1 VTLRALIAAVL
12 ALLALVPAA
21 HAQGDVVDR
30 AIQALKS
37 DPVYVD
43 PGADHAISSAD
54 AARLRSAIS
63 DEHAAPMYIA
73 ILPGGALGGSPYRD
87 LVVRIHDGV
96 GRPGTYA
103 VVAGDHFGALS
114 DDPKVPRGSAS
125 DQATKAF
132 EKGGG
137 GDDDV
142 MPTLLDFIDRMG
154 TVRSGGNP
162 DARSAAA
169 LAIIPIVLILVGG
182 VGLLVVRK
190 RRRRQRREQMDE
202 LRENVRD
209 DLVALGDDI
218 RALDIDVEL
227 DSTDPK
233 VKSDYA
239 AAVDA
244 YDRADRMLATAE
256 TPGDMAPIAS
266 ALEEGRYNLAAA
278 KARQAGEPV
287 PERRPPCFFNPR
299 HGPSTRDVEWS
310 PAGGAPRMVPACEAD
325 AIEVEEGRDPESRH
339 VLVGGRPTP
348 YWAAGPQYAPMMGG
362 YFGDGLLPGLL
373 IGSALSG
380 WGSDTVYV
388 DQGGS
393 GWNGGDFGG
402 GGGDFGGG
410 GGDFGGGGGDF
421 GGGDFGGGGGDF

>member
-1 VTLRALIAAVL
+1 MTVRAVIAAVL

-21 HAQGDVVDR
+21 RAQGDVVDR
-30 AIQALKS
+30 AIAALKS

-43 PGADHAISSAD
+43 ESAERAVSASDAD
-54 AARLRSAIS
+54 RLRSEIR
-63 DEHAAPMYIA
+63 EQKAAPMFIA
-73 ILPGGALGGSPYRD
+73 ILPGGAAAGGD
-87 LVVRIHDGV
+87 AEGVVRRIHKGV
-96 GRPGTYA
+96 GRAGTYV
-103 VVAGDHFGALS
+103 VVAGDRFRALS
-114 DDPKVPRGSAS
+114 DDPKVKPGVAPK
-125 DQATKAF
+125 QATSAF
-132 EKGGG
+132 DARG
-137 GDDDV
+137 GDDDPV
-142 MPTLLDFIDRMG
+142 EAVLLDFIDRIG

-162 DARSAAA
+162 DARSLAA
-169 LAIIPIVLILVGG
+169 LAIIPILLIGVGG
-182 VGLLVVRK
+182 VGLLVIRK
-190 RRRRQRREQMDE
+190 RRRRRRREQMAE
-202 LRENVRD
+202 LKENVRD

-227 DSTDPK
+227 DSTDRK

-266 ALEEGRYNLAAA
+266 ALEEGRYNMAAA
-278 KARQAGEPV
+278 IAREAGEPV

-299 HGPSTRDVEWS
+299 HGPSTRDVMWS
-310 PAGGAPRMVPACEAD
+310 PPAPPAGHAPRMVPACEAD

-380 WGSDTVYV
+380 WGNDTVYV
-388 DQGGS
+388 DQGS
-393 GWNGGDFGG
+393 SWGGDFGDSGGG

-410 GGDFGGGGGDF
+410 GGDF
-421 GGGDFGGGGGDF
+421 